1 MDAQNKWS
9 GARKVMKEIEF
20 RRVLSSQLAKVCV
33 CAGQEGQCDERRR
46 GNALEAIL
54 RAGMKRTLNAVVEV
68 RYTTGSLEVAG

>member
-33 CAGQEGQCDERRR
+33 CAGQEG
-46 GNALEAIL
+46 NAMSD
-54 RAGMKRTLNAVVEV
+54 AGVTLWKQFCVLA
-68 RYTTGSLEVAG
+68 